1 MTDTMTNASQEIG
14 AAVQEALSGY
24 VTQQQL
30 LALEA
35 TLSHQAPASAPSANA
50 VSSADIE
57 ALKASLKPY
66 GIHI

>member
-1 MTDTMTNASQEIG
+1 MTDTTLSPSQEIA
-14 AAVQEALSGY
+14 AAVQEALTGY

-30 LALEA
+30 SALEA
-35 TLSHQAPASAPSANA
+35 TLSHAASTPSANA
-50 VSSADIE
+50 VSSADID